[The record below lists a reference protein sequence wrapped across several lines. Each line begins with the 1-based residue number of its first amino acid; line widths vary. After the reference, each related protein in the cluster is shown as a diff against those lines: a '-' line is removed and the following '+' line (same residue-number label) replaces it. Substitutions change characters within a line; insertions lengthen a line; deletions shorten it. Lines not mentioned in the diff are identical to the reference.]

1 MDRRESLQMLFKKGK
16 APKKSTL
23 NMPPP
28 GGDLT
33 PYSGPWT
40 IRESAH
46 LLRRTTFGP
55 NQEMIAE
62 ALEKGLSNTVNEL
75 FEKVAPTEP
84 PLRYTLDEPDPNT
97 AIYAVLHDPN
107 VPFGETWVNEP
118 PVINTGDPVFDQQLV
133 NTRRNSA
140 YAWIT
145 LNQYR
150 EELNLM
156 PKLWMFWHN
165 HFVVSDFVLP
175 LELYQYSNLIEQ
187 YAKGDFKA
195 LTKAMT
201 INVSML
207 RYLNGHEN
215 HKDAPNENYARELLE
230 LFTVGKGELAGPGDY
245 TTFTE
250 EDVQAMARVLT
261 GWRIDLSVI
270 DTDLVSVFRPDRH
283 DVGEKSLSHRFNNV
297 TISDQGANEYAEL
310 VDIIFQ
316 QDEVSKNICRKLYR
330 YFLNYE
336 IDDDIENKIIIPM
349 AQILRDNDYNIEP
362 ALKTLLLSEHFFG
375 EEVIGCMIKNPVDF
389 ILSATKGLN
398 LVMSG
403 NIPADYFFALVFYVF
418 EAELDM
424 QVYFH
429 PDVAGWKAYY
439 QAPQFYRNWINTYYL
454 PKRNQTSTSIT
465 AGGPVPFNGNIA
477 QIPQL
482 INVIEYVSTIPNA
495 TDPNELIYGIAENMF
510 TYPISEVQKD
520 YLKEII
526 IPGLPDFEWTVEYGD
541 YLSDPFNEEK
551 RTAINNKLLALF
563 VAMLE
568 MPEFQLM

>member
-1 MDRRESLQMLFKKGK
+1 MDRRESLQLLFQKGK
-16 APKKSTL
+16 SKKEEAL

-33 PYSGPWT
+33 PYTGAWT
-40 IRESAH
+40 LRESAH

-55 NQEMIAE
+55 NQEMIKE
-62 ALEKGLSNTVNEL
+62 AFEKGLSNTIDEL
-75 FEKVAPTEP
+75 FDNVKASAPP
-84 PLRYTLDEPDPNT
+84 VRYTLDEPDPDVPF
-97 AIYAVLHDPN
+97 YAALNDPN
-107 VPFGETWVNEP
+107 VPFGETWINEP
-118 PVINTGDPVFDQQLV
+118 PVIDTGDPTFDQQLV
-133 NTRRNSA
+133 SSRRNST

-150 EELNLM
+150 TELNLM

-187 YAKGDFKA
+187 YAKGNFRDF
-195 LTKAMT
+195 TKAMT

-230 LFTVGKGELAGPGDY
+230 LFTVGKGVLAGPGDY

-250 EDVQAMARVLT
+250 YDVQEMARVLT
-261 GWRIDLSVI
+261 GWRIDVTVI
-270 DTDLVSVFRPDRH
+270 YEELKSVFRSELH
-283 DVGEKSLSHRFNNV
+283 DLGSKNLSHRFDNAVIN
-297 TISDQGANEYAEL
+297 DNGANEYAQL
-310 VDIIFQ
+310 IDIIFN
-316 QDEVSKNICRKLYR
+316 QDEVSKNICKKLYR

-336 IDDDIENKIIIPM
+336 IDADIENKIIIPM

-362 ALKTLLLSEHFFG
+362 ALKTLLLSNHFFG

-398 LVMSG
+398 LLMSDD
-403 NIPADYFFALVFYVF
+403 IPPDHFFSLVFYVF
-418 EAELDM
+418 AAELDM
-424 QVYFH
+424 QIYFH

-439 QAPQFYRNWINTYYL
+439 QAPQYYRNWINTYYL

-482 INVIEYVSTIPNA
+482 INVIDYVSAIPNA
-495 TDPNELIYGIAENMF
+495 TDPNSLIYGIAENMF
-510 TYPISEVQKD
+510 TYPISDDQKN
-520 YLKEII
+520 YLKEVL

-541 YLSDPFNEEK
+541 FLSDPLNVEK
-551 RTAINNKLLALF
+551 RNAINNKLLSLF
-563 VAMLE
+563 VTMLE